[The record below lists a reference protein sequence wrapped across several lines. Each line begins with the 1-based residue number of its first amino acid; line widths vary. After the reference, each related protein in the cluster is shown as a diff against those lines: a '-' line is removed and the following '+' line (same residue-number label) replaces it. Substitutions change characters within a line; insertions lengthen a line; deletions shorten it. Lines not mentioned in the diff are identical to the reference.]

1 LQNGVR
7 LMLNLLLFLLTKKKK
22 KPSLEEL
29 AGDIQQGDEQL
40 LNMVINDY
48 KPFIKKT
55 VSSVCK
61 RYIYES
67 DDEFSIG
74 LIAFHDAIFKYN
86 NERGSSIISFAEVI
100 IKRKV
105 IDYIRKNGKFQ
116 DISIDRNLIDDEED
130 SPSLTIEQVVS
141 VEEYEKQED
150 SLKRREEIVEFQAQ
164 LSNYNLSFIDLVEQS
179 PKHED
184 ARLNAIEIARI
195 VVTSNNLMN
204 YLMEKKRLPIKKLE
218 KQVNVSRKTI
228 ERNRKYIIAISLIMV
243 GDYVYLKDYLKGRLD
258 I

>member
-1 LQNGVR
+1 MHDGVR
-7 LMLNLLLFLLTKKKK
+7 LMLNLLLFLLTKKMK

-29 AGDIQQGDEQL
+29 AADIQGGNEQL
-40 LNMVINDY
+40 LNTVINDY
-48 KPFIKKT
+48 KPFVKKT

-74 LIAFHDAIFKYN
+74 LIAFHDAIYKYN
-86 NERGSSIISFAEVI
+86 NERGSSFISFAEVI

-105 IDYIRKNGKFQ
+105 IDYIRKNGRAENV
-116 DISIDRNLIDDEED
+116 SIDKKLIEDEENA
-130 SPSLTIEQVVS
+130 SGLTIEQVVS

-150 SLKRREEIVEFQAQ
+150 SLKRREEIMEFQDQ
-164 LSNYNLSFIDLVEQS
+164 LSQYNLSFTDLVEQS

-184 ARLNAIEIARI
+184 ARINAIEIARI
-195 VVTSNNLMN
+195 VVTSKELMN
-204 YLMEKKRLPIKKLE
+204 YLIEKKRLPIKKLE

-228 ERNRKYIIAISLIMV
+228 ERNRKYIIAISLIMI